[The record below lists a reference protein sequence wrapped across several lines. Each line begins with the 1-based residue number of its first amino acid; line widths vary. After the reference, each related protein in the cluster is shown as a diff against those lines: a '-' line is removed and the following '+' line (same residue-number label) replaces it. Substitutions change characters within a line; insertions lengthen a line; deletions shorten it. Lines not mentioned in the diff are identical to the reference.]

1 MSRDRQGSVA
11 VEGFDASDQLQGT
24 GVVVE
29 ARRARN
35 TDPRLPPG
43 HRLLRVLVVDD
54 DRDTVDS
61 LTILVKLWGYDVRSA
76 YDGAQILE
84 IASRYQPDVMLLD
97 VAMPKVDGLQLAR
110 HLRGQARFKDTL
122 LAAIT
127 GYADEAHRVLCA
139 EAGFDDY
146 LVKPADPSL
155 VEQLLLRQQARLAK
169 ELGRS
174 ST

>member
-1 MSRDRQGSVA
+1 MPRDRQGSVA
-11 VEGFDASDQLQGT
+11 VEGFDASDQLRGT
-24 GVVVE
+24 DVVVE
-29 ARRARN
+29 ARRAPDA
-35 TDPRLPPG
+35 DPRPPPG

-61 LTILVKLWGYDVRSA
+61 LSILVRLWGYDVRSA

-122 LAAIT
+122 LTAIT
-127 GYADEAHRVLCA
+127 GYADEAHRLRCK
-139 EAGFDDY
+139 EAGFDHY
-146 LVKPADPSL
+146 LVKPADPSH
-155 VEQLLLRQQARLAK
+155 VEQLLLHQQARLA
-169 ELGRS
+169 EEPGRS